1 MSEAERRDNINENI
15 KDTTGK
21 VFDEIFKP
29 AAAGAAGA
37 AGAAA
42 GAKKK
47 AQAQEE
53 GRGEAKSGGGMRK
66 KTR

>member
-29 AAAGAAGA
+29 AAVGAAGA

-47 AQAQEE
+47 AKPKKKAA
-53 GRGEAKSGGGMRK
+53 AKPK
-66 KTR
+66 VAVA